1 MFFSGKKKIEKISND
16 IPRERIKNNDE
27 DTKKD
32 RKGKKETSKY
42 SNDRVTSEI
51 DIETSAVKLI
61 NLDLNCKVKLIR

>member
-27 DTKKD
+27 DMKKG

-42 SNDRVTSEI
+42 SNDRVASGI
-51 DIETSAVKLI
+51 DIETGAVKLD
-61 NLDLNCKVKLIR
+61 LDLNCKVKLMR